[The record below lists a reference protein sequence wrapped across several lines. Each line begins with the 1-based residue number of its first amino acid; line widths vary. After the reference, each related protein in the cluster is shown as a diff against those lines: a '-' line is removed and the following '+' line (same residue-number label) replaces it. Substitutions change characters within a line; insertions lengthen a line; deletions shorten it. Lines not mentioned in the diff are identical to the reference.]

1 MNRRTLYIAI
11 VVVVLAVAG
20 VVCRSVSALSVLQG
34 RSALHAAR
42 RVERPARIHPDY
54 SGVVAPPNIAPL
66 NFVVREDGRRFYVRI
81 AAERGEPI
89 EIANRS
95 GQVLIPERPWR
106 RLLDANAGKS
116 IHVDICV
123 QTADGTW
130 TQFEPITNRIAAEPI
145 DEVLV
150 YRKLH
155 PGAGAWGRIGIYQRD
170 LRSFAES
177 LVLDNRYFSNGCVN
191 CHTFCN
197 NRTDRMLLGIRSS
210 EYGSSALLVD
220 DGDVRKIGTKFTYTS
235 WHPSGKV
242 AIYSVN
248 AVSQFFHSSGHEVRD
263 VIDLDSY
270 LAYYVIEA
278 GVTKTAPDIAKK
290 DRLETYPTWSPD
302 GRYLYFCSAPLTWT
316 QRNVVPQD
324 YGQIKYDLMRIA
336 YDVERDEWGPL
347 ETVLS
352 AEDAGPNRAEGVPP
366 SDRGQSLPREDRG
379 DARATGLSI
388 LLPRVSP
395 DGRWLVFC
403 MCEYGCFP
411 VYRPGSDLYI
421 IDLEAAAK
429 TGRYEYHPLAAANSD
444 QSESWHSWS
453 SNSRWLAFSSK
464 RNSAPFTRTY
474 LAYVDAEGRAYKP
487 VLLPQKDPTFY
498 DSYLRTYSVPELA
511 TEPVRAT
518 RETLARAIRGSE
530 RISVIPPITMATPQ
544 AGTAPPA
551 PKPWTT
557 ERE

>member
-20 VVCRSVSALSVLQG
+20 VVCRSVSALSVLEG

-95 GQVLIPERPWR
+95 GRVLIPERPWR

-116 IHVDICV
+116 IHLDICV
-123 QTADGTW
+123 QTDDGTW

-145 DEVLV
+145 DDVLV

-170 LRSFAES
+170 LHSFDES

-197 NRTDRMLLGIRSS
+197 NRTDMMLLGIRSS

-242 AIYSVN
+242 AVYSVN

-263 VIDLDSY
+263 VIDLDSH
-270 LAYYVIEA
+270 LAYYVVDA

-290 DRLETYPTWSPD
+290 GRLETYPTWSPD

-316 QRNVVPQD
+316 QRNVVPKD
-324 YGQIKYDLMRIA
+324 YDQIKYDLMRIA
-336 YDVERDEWGPL
+336 YDVERDEWGAL
-347 ETVLS
+347 ETVLI
-352 AEDAGPNRAEGVPP
+352 AAD
-366 SDRGQSLPREDRG
+366 
-379 DARATGLSI
+379 TGRSI

-411 VYRPGSDLYI
+411 VYRPGSDLCI

-429 TGRYEYHPLAAANSD
+429 TGRYEYRRLEANSD

-453 SNSRWLAFSSK
+453 SNSRWLVFSSK
-464 RNSAPFTRTY
+464 RDSAPFTRTY

-487 VLLPQKDPTFY
+487 VLLPQRDPTFY

-518 RETLARAIRGSE
+518 KETLARAIRSSE

>member
-1 MNRRTLYIAI
+1 MNRRAVHMTILA
-11 VVVVLAVAG
+11 VVLILVGVAG
-20 VVCRSVSALSVLQG
+20 ISVSRLGAALLAIQG

-42 RVERPARIHPDY
+42 RAERPARIHPDY

-66 NFVVREDGRRFYVRI
+66 NFAVQEDGRRFYVRI

-106 RLLDANAGKS
+106 RLLEANAGKS

-123 QTADGTW
+123 QADDGTW
-130 TQFEPITNRIAAEPI
+130 TQFEPIANRIAAEPI

-170 LRSFAES
+170 LRGFRES

-197 NRTDRMLLGIRSS
+197 NGTDRMLLGIRSA

-220 DGDVRKIGTKFTYTS
+220 DGGVRKVGTKFTYTT

-242 AIYSVN
+242 AAYSVN

-263 VIDLDSY
+263 VVDLDSH
-270 LAYYVIEA
+270 LAYYVVDA
-278 GVTKTAPDIAKK
+278 GVSKTAPDIAQK
-290 DRLETYPTWSPD
+290 DRLETYPSWSPD
-302 GRYLYFCSAPLTWT
+302 GRYLYFCSAPLTWS
-316 QRNVVPQD
+316 QRNVIPKD
-324 YGQIKYDLMRIA
+324 YDRIKYDLMRIS

-347 ETVLS
+347 ETVLT
-352 AEDAGPNRAEGVPP
+352 AQE
-366 SDRGQSLPREDRG
+366 
-379 DARATGLSI
+379 TGRSI

-403 MCEYGCFP
+403 MCDYGCFP
-411 VYRPGSDLYI
+411 VYRADSDLYI
-421 IDLEAAAK
+421 IDLEAAAR
-429 TGRYEYHPLAAANSD
+429 TGRYKYRPLAPANSD

-464 RNSAPFTRTY
+464 RDGAPFTRTY
-474 LAYVDAEGRAYKP
+474 LAYVDAEGNAHKP

-511 TEPVRAT
+511 TEPIRT
-518 RETLARAIRGSE
+518 TKETLARAIRGSE
-530 RISVIPPITMATPQ
+530 SVSIIPPITMATPQ
-544 AGTAPPA
+544 AGTTTPQ
-551 PKPWTT
+551 PWTT

>member
-1 MNRRTLYIAI
+1 MRRRTLYIAI

-42 RVERPARIHPDY
+42 RAERPARIHPDY

-66 NFVVREDGRRFYVRI
+66 NFVVQEEGHRFYVRI
-81 AAERGEPI
+81 AAERGGPI

-95 GQVLIPERPWR
+95 GRVLIPERPWR
-106 RLLDANAGKS
+106 RLLEANAGKS

-123 QTADGTW
+123 QADDGAW
-130 TQFEPITNRIAAEPI
+130 TQFEPIANRIAAEPI
-145 DEVLV
+145 DDVLV

-155 PGAGAWGRIGIYQRD
+155 PGAGAWGRIGIYQRN
-170 LRSFAES
+170 LRSFDES

-197 NRTDRMLLGIRSS
+197 NRTDKMLLGIRSS

-235 WHPSGKV
+235 WHPSGKTAV
-242 AIYSVN
+242 YSVN

-263 VIDLDSY
+263 VIDLDSH
-270 LAYYVIEA
+270 LAYYVVEA

-316 QRNVVPQD
+316 QRNVVPKD
-324 YGQIKYDLMRIA
+324 YDQIKYDLMRIA

-352 AEDAGPNRAEGVPP
+352 AAD
-366 SDRGQSLPREDRG
+366 
-379 DARATGLSI
+379 TGLSI
-388 LLPRVSP
+388 LLPRISP

-421 IDLEAAAK
+421 IDLEAAAR
-429 TGRYEYHPLAAANSD
+429 TGRYEYRKLEANSD

-464 RNSAPFTRTY
+464 RDSAPFTRTY

-511 TEPVRAT
+511 TEPVRTT
-518 RETLARAIRGSE
+518 RETLARAIRRPE

-551 PKPWTT
+551 SKPWTT

>member
-1 MNRRTLYIAI
+1 MNRRAVHMTILA
-11 VVVVLAVAG
+11 VVLILVGVAG
-20 VVCRSVSALSVLQG
+20 ISVSRLGAALLAIQG

-42 RVERPARIHPDY
+42 RAERPARIHPDY

-66 NFVVREDGRRFYVRI
+66 NFAVQEDGRRFYVRI

-106 RLLDANAGKS
+106 RLLEANAGKS

-123 QTADGTW
+123 QADDGTW
-130 TQFEPITNRIAAEPI
+130 TQFEPIANRIAAEPI

-170 LRSFAES
+170 LRGFRES

-197 NRTDRMLLGIRSS
+197 NGTDRMLLGIRSA

-220 DGDVRKIGTKFTYTS
+220 DGGVRKVGTKFTYTT

-242 AIYSVN
+242 AAYSVN

-263 VIDLDSY
+263 VVDLDSH
-270 LAYYVIEA
+270 LAYYVVDA
-278 GVTKTAPDIAKK
+278 GVSKTAPDIAQK
-290 DRLETYPTWSPD
+290 DRLETYPSWSPD
-302 GRYLYFCSAPLTWT
+302 GRYLYFCSAPLTWS
-316 QRNVVPQD
+316 QRNVIPKD
-324 YGQIKYDLMRIA
+324 YDRIKYDLMRIA

-347 ETVLS
+347 ETVLT
-352 AEDAGPNRAEGVPP
+352 AQE
-366 SDRGQSLPREDRG
+366 
-379 DARATGLSI
+379 TGRSI

-403 MCEYGCFP
+403 MCDYGCFP
-411 VYRPGSDLYI
+411 VYRADSDLYI
-421 IDLEAAAK
+421 IDLEAAAR
-429 TGRYEYHPLAAANSD
+429 TGRYKYRPLAPANSD

-464 RNSAPFTRTY
+464 RDSAPFTRTY
-474 LAYVDAEGRAYKP
+474 LAYIDAEGRAYKP

-511 TEPVRAT
+511 TEPVHT
-518 RETLARAIRGSE
+518 TKETLARAIRSSE
-530 RISVIPPITMATPQ
+530 RISVVPPITMATPQ